1 MSKRICPECGYPIT
15 DATLKNCPECGFVL
29 EVQKEEQEEV
39 SATSASEQPQQ
50 AEETVIRVVFPT
62 TDTGTS
68 SENTIKNYG
77 DFLWGTNLFFGIM
90 GIIVCFAL
98 IESTHG
104 QSLLGI
110 FVIIILL
117 LWVYVIRAFIRV
129 IHNISINLHE
139 INMKLR

>member
-1 MSKRICPECGYPIT
+1 MSKRICPECGCPIT
-15 DATLKNCPECGFVL
+15 DETTKCPECGFVL
-29 EVQKEEQEEV
+29 EAQKEEQEEV

-77 DFLWGTNLFFGIM
+77 DFLWWLNVFFSIFV
-90 GIIVCFAL
+90 IIACIGMAGD
-98 IESTHG
+98 THG

-139 INMKLR
+139 INMKQR

>member
-1 MSKRICPECGYPIT
+1 MSKRICPECGCPIT
-15 DATLKNCPECGFVL
+15 DDTTKCPECGFVL
-29 EVQKEEQEEV
+29 EAQKEEQEEV
-39 SATSASEQPQQ
+39 SAASASEQPQQ
-50 AEETVIRVVFPT
+50 AEETVSRVVFPT

-77 DFLWGTNLFFGIM
+77 DFLGGVNLFFGII
-90 GIIVCFAL
+90 GIIACFAL

-129 IHNISINLHE
+129 VHNISINLHE